1 LKTLTSTEKVYQTQ
15 PVFNFDQQICSKQ
28 FSQKIN
34 TTWQVLPKVWEET
47 HVGLEGVSTAA
58 IQF

>member
-15 PVFNFDQQICSKQ
+15 PVFNQQLFSKT

-34 TTWQVLPKVWEET
+34 TTWHVLPKVWEEI
-47 HVGLEGVSTAA
+47 HVGLEGASTAA